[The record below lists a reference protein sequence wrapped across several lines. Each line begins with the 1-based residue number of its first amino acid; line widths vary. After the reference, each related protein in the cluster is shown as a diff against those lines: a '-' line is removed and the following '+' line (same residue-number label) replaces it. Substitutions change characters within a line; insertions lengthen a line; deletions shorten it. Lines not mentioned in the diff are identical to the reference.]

1 VTTAAVSNPAADERN
16 QYRIEHDTMGEVRV
30 PIHALYSAQTQRA
43 VENFPISGSGLEP
56 AQIVALA
63 RIKRSAAIVNKQL
76 GILDGAVADAIVLA
90 ADEIV
95 AGRHHDQFP
104 VDTYQ
109 TGSGTSSN
117 MNMNEV
123 LATLAT
129 RLGGAPV
136 HPNDH
141 VNASQSSNDVFP
153 TSVHVAVTG
162 ALLTDLVPALEH
174 LAVALETKAELWKTV
189 VKSGRT
195 HLMDATPVTLGQE
208 FAGYARQV
216 RLGVERIRS
225 AIPRVAEVPLGG
237 TATGT
242 GINTPA
248 GFSEDVIAM
257 LAEDTG
263 LPLTEALDHFEAQ
276 GARDGLVEASGALR
290 VIAVSLTKICNDLR
304 WMGSGPNTGLGE
316 ISIPDLQPGSSIMP
330 GKVNP
335 VIPEAVLMVAA
346 RVIGNDATIAWAG
359 ASGSFELNVA
369 IPVMGTALLESIRLL
384 TNSTIAL
391 ADKAVDG
398 LEANVEHARALA
410 ESSPSI
416 VTPLNRTIGYEAA
429 AKVAK
434 NAVAKSITVRESVI
448 DLGFVERG
456 EVTLE
461 QLDTALDVLSMTRP
475 PQRR

>member
-1 VTTAAVSNPAADERN
+1 MTNSQDF
-16 QYRIEHDTMGEVRV
+16 RIEHDTMGEVRV
-30 PIHALYSAQTQRA
+30 PRDALYGAQTQRA
-43 VENFPISGSGLEP
+43 VENFPISGAGLEP

-63 RIKRSAAIVNKQL
+63 RIKRAAAIVNGSL
-76 GILDGAVADAIVLA
+76 GVLDPAISEAIVEA
-90 ADEIV
+90 ADTLI
-95 AGRHHDQFP
+95 AGQHHEQFP

-123 LATLAT
+123 LATLASAV
-129 RLGGAPV
+129 LGSPV

-153 TSVHVAVTG
+153 TSVHLAVTG
-162 ALLTDLVPALEH
+162 ALLADLIPALEH
-174 LAVALETKAELWKTV
+174 LAESLDVKADLWKTV
-189 VKSGRT
+189 VKAGRT

-208 FAGYARQV
+208 FAGYARQI
-216 RLGVERIRS
+216 RLGIERVRNT
-225 AIPRVAEVPLGG
+225 IPHVAEVPLGG
-237 TATGT
+237 TAVGT

-248 GFSEDVIAM
+248 GFPQQVIAV
-257 LAEDTG
+257 LAEDSG
-263 LPLTEALDHFEAQ
+263 LPIVEASDHFEAQ

-290 VIAVSLTKICNDLR
+290 VLAVSLTKICNDLR

-316 ISIPDLQPGSSIMP
+316 LSIPDLQPGSSIMP

-335 VIPEAVLMVAA
+335 VIPEAVLMVSA

-359 ASGSFELNVA
+359 ASGAFELNVA

-384 TNSTIAL
+384 SNSSRLL
-391 ADKAVDG
+391 ADKTVDG
-398 LEANVEHARALA
+398 LVANVERALALA

-416 VTPLNRTIGYEAA
+416 VTPLNRIIGYEAA

-434 NAVAKSITVRESVI
+434 HSVAAALTVREAVI

-456 EVTLE
+456 EITEE
-461 QLDTALDVLSMTRP
+461 QLDTLLNVLSMTRP
-475 PQRR
+475 G